1 MMIIFG
7 KNAILE
13 SLRAEKAIYKI
24 YMLDKY
30 KGKFGEIDALARRKN
45 IKIEYRTREELSR
58 LASDEHHQGF
68 VAECADFEYSEV
80 EDIMDLARSRGEQ
93 PFVVILDGI
102 EDPHNLGSIVRVC
115 ECAGVHGIIIPK
127 HNACP
132 VNSTVVKT
140 SAGALSNMMIARV
153 SNITQTIEKL
163 KKAGMWV
170 YAVELGG
177 ENIYR
182 QNLTGALGLV
192 IGSEG
197 DGIGELVKKTCDGI
211 VTMPMKGNINSLNAS
226 VACGIAVYEAVR
238 QRG

>member
-1 MMIIFG
+1 MIIFG

-80 EDIMDLARSRGEQ
+80 EDIMDLARFRGEQ

-140 SAGALSNMMIARV
+140 SAGALSNMLIARV

>member
-140 SAGALSNMMIARV
+140 SAGALSNMLIARV

>member
-1 MMIIFG
+1 MIIFG

-80 EDIMDLARSRGEQ
+80 EDIMDLARNRGEQ

-140 SAGALSNMMIARV
+140 SAGALSNMLIARV

>member
-58 LASDEHHQGF
+58 LASDMHHQGF

-197 DGIGELVKKTCDGI
+197 DGIGELVKRTCDGI

>member
-1 MMIIFG
+1 MIIFG

>member
-1 MMIIFG
+1 MIIFG

-80 EDIMDLARSRGEQ
+80 EDIMDLARNRGEQ

>member
-1 MMIIFG
+1 MIIFG

-140 SAGALSNMMIARV
+140 SAGALSNMLIARV

>member
-80 EDIMDLARSRGEQ
+80 EDIMDLARNRGEQ